1 MRSGTGSSDF
11 SRRRVECADFSLPA
25 SRAADSIDLAEI
37 IVPGEKSGGVK
48 SCLTLWRE
56 QVKTHF
62 ILTLSIQR

>member
-1 MRSGTGSSDF
+1 M
-11 SRRRVECADFSLPA
+11 ECAGFSLPA
-25 SRAADSIDLAEI
+25 SRAADSDDLAEI

-56 QVKTHF
+56 QSKSHF